1 LLFLRRADSDLGTLR
16 RCLHRPVVV
25 GLPAEEVG
33 VVLPPPEEAE
43 AGALLPSSEEPDP
56 EPDDPWEEPEPEPE
70 PVDVGEGE
78 AE

>member
-1 LLFLRRADSDLGTLR
+1 MLR

-25 GLPAEEVG
+25 ELPAEEVR
-33 VVLPPPEEAE
+33 VVLPPVEEAE
-43 AGALLPSSEEPDP
+43 AGALLPSPEEPDP
-56 EPDDPWEEPEPEPE
+56 EPDDPWEEPEPGPE